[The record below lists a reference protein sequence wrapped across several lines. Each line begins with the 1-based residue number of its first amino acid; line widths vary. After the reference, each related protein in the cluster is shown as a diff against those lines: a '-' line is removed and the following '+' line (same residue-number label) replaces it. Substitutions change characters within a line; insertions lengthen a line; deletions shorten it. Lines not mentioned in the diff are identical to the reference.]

1 MIGYVTIGTNDIDKA
16 RTFYDALFGSV
27 GAKRLMELPSG
38 FTMYG
43 NGFGVPAVAVTPPY
57 NGEPATAGNGNM
69 VSLVFME
76 RAQVDALHAKA
87 LELGGSDEGPP
98 GVRGEE
104 GERAFYGAYFRDP
117 EGNKFCAFRVGPP

>member
-1 MIGYVTIGTNDIDKA
+1 MIGYVTIGTNDLETA
-16 RTFYDALFGSV
+16 RAFYDALFALV

-38 FTMYG
+38 FTLYG
-43 NGFGVPAVAVTPPY
+43 REWGHPGVAVTPPY

-69 VSLVFME
+69 VSLVLKE

>member
-43 NGFGVPAVAVTPPY
+43 NGFGVTAVGVTPAY
-57 NGEPATAGNGNM
+57 NGEPPTAGNGNM

-98 GVRGEE
+98 G
-104 GERAFYGAYFRDP
+104 
-117 EGNKFCAFRVGPP
+117 